1 MSEKTYY
8 QRNKNVILNRAKNY
22 YENDKDWES
31 KQEINTE
38 LIWSKKSK
46 KREYGENRHHNMS
59 ENIIKSQY
67 NNKIVLIVY
76 PVI

>member
-8 QRNKNVILNRAKNY
+8 QRNKDVILNRTKKY

-38 LIWSKKSK
+38 LIWIKKK
-46 KREYGENRHHNMS
+46 AKREYGENRYHNMS
-59 ENIIKSQY
+59 INIIKSQY
-67 NNKIVLIVY
+67 DNKIVLIVY
-76 PVI
+76 AVI